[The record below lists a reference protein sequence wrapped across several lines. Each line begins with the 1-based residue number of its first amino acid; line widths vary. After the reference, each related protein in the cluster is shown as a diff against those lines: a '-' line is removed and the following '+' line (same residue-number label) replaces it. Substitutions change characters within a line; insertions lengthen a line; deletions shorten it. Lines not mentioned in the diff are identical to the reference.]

1 MKKQLKIYLVLA
13 VLAVFVSGCSEEGI
27 NGKGPVVEE
36 NRMVDDFSSL
46 YLQIPAKLYVYNGT
60 EQSVRIRTN
69 QNLLSRIETTV
80 VNGEL
85 RIETIPDVWIRNVNV
100 LEVYITSDQVSGF
113 TINGSGL
120 IKIEDCLDVDNA
132 SFEVNGSGDIYACGV
147 TEILSVRINGS
158 GKFSGFDLQSSVAEV
173 QITGSG
179 DIQTTVSQ
187 ALEATI
193 SGSGN
198 VEYKGSPQITT
209 QITGS
214 GNVRK
219 RN

>member
-1 MKKQLKIYLVLA
+1 M
-13 VLAVFVSGCSEEGI
+13 FSGCSEEGI

-36 NRMVDDFSSL
+36 ERLVDDFSAL
-46 YLQIPAKLYVYNGT
+46 YLQVPAKLYVYNGT

-80 VNGEL
+80 INGEL
-85 RIETIPDVWIRNVNV
+85 VIETIPDVWIRNSDA
-100 LEVYITSDQVSGF
+100 LEIYVTSDLLSSF

-120 IKIEDCLDVDNA
+120 IKIEDCLDVA
-132 SFEVNGSGDIYACGV
+132 SATFEVNGSGDIYACG
-147 TEILSVRINGS
+147 EAGNISVRINGS
-158 GKFSGFDLQSSVAEV
+158 GKFSGFDLQSDAASVK
-173 QITGSG
+173 ITGSG
-179 DIQTTVSQ
+179 DIQTSVNQT
-187 ALEATI
+187 LNATI

-198 VEYKGSPQITT
+198 VEYKGSPQVST
-209 QITGS
+209 QISGS